1 MDLYREVASPGQLAR
16 LGGRGGTSAS
26 PPRCILILGGHFM
39 PADIL
44 VLALT
49 HVRYSARC
57 IAPVTPER
65 VRLAITDWAPALA
78 VLDIDF
84 VERHVCQESIALL
97 SQSKVPVIVLGGKK
111 ELLADCV
118 NFGASYAI
126 DNGLPVSKL
135 IDVIARLAHNHS
147 LNNVTVVPDQSS
159 PVNGRLG
166 PLDERS
172 SPFDVLTH
180 REKCVLAELMEGHC
194 AEEIAV
200 RDVVAISTVR
210 SQIKAILQKLGVSSQ
225 LAATALAR
233 HAGWTFNERV
243 GPSQRGPF

>member
-1 MDLYREVASPGQLAR
+1 MDLYREMASPGQLAR
-16 LGGRGGTSAS
+16 LEGRGGLSAS
-26 PPRCILILGGHFM
+26 PPSQRQCILILGGHFM

-65 VRLAITDWAPALA
+65 LRLAIMDWAPALA

-84 VERHVCQESIALL
+84 VERHVCQECIALL

-118 NFGASYAI
+118 NFGAAYAI

-135 IDVIARLAHNHS
+135 MDVIARFDHSHS
-147 LNNVTVVPDQSS
+147 LNNVTVAPELSS
-159 PVNGRLG
+159 LVNHRPG
-166 PLDERS
+166 PHNERS

-194 AEEIAV
+194 AEEIAFH
-200 RDVVAISTVR
+200 DVVAISTVR

-233 HAGWTFNERV
+233 HAGWTFNQRV
-243 GPSQRGPF
+243 GP